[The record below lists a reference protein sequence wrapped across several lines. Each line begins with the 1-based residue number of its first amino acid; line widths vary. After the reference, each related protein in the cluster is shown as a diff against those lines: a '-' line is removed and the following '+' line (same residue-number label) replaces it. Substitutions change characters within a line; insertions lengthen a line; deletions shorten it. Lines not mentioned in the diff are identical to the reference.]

1 MEFTEQMDLLQQLVF
16 LRTYS
21 KLQEN
26 GKKESL
32 SQTFD
37 RYQAFMEDTYPAEV
51 FEIAKYMNYI
61 RNGSVLPSLRLLQFA
76 GDAVKREN
84 LRAFNC
90 FSGDTEFVT
99 SSGIS
104 RFNEHKSGDIVEV
117 LSDKGVFRKATVV
130 NFGKSLLYKL
140 TMKKGHTEHIIYT
153 TENHRWFTIIN
164 KGTSTIR
171 VEKTTNNLQVGD
183 KFAQITKTFDTQLC
197 PIAIQHGIVFGDG
210 TFDGKQCKITLC
222 SDSVELEKYF
232 YAGKINNHG
241 KLNGEVRADRLLIT
255 NLPWNWKKLPDINA
269 NNEYLIGFL
278 AGWFSADGSINKKGS
293 TLTLDCKDENKLR
306 WAKSAFA
313 KCGIVTGPIKLLRK
327 LSPFDGSEKPLYR
340 LFLYPSGFKKEF
352 FLKSLH
358 SQRFNETDR
367 TARWKVV
374 SVEKTDRYED
384 VWCVQEPET
393 KSFCLSNFVLTGNC
407 SFLNITNI
415 KCFSDVLY
423 LSACGTGV
431 GFSCKKRHI
440 NQLPT
445 IELRGQNEFLI
456 EDNKESWANS
466 VSELINNP
474 ETFFYYHKIRPSGA
488 PLSSGGFAS
497 GADPLRE
504 CHEKM
509 RKILLN
515 AVGRQLLPIEVHS
528 IVCSIA
534 DCIVS
539 GGVRRS
545 ALISLFD
552 KDDADMLAAKA
563 DAWWEK
569 NGHFARANNS
579 AHMDRVSTT
588 YEEFAKVYDACI
600 NSNSGEPGF
609 DFTNNMD
616 EGFNPCNEVALRDRQ
631 MCNLTEII
639 VTKCPTKEDFK
650 NAALAATYFGTL
662 QAGLTNYNYVSE
674 MFAKNGKEEALL
686 GVSIT
691 GQAQRQEIMSDG
703 EFLQATVKEMLDFN
717 ALVAKRIGINPSARM
732 TTTKPSGSASA
743 VAGCS
748 SGIHAAHSEYYI
760 RRVRIAKIDPVVEH
774 LRVSGYPESLIEDD
788 KFKPSDVVVA
798 IPQAMPGAVT
808 RDDET
813 AIQLLERMK
822 HLTRYWIKPGHRSG
836 DNTHN
841 CSITVNYK
849 SDEVEDIKAWLWENR
864 DVYAGVSLLPFSDS
878 TYEQAPFEAITK
890 AQYDAMAGLIPVGI
904 DLLGGTIGGLDERN
918 AVSGCEGSLC
928 STT

>member
-1 MEFTEQMDLLQQLVF
+1 MDLLQQLVF

-37 RYQAFMEDTYPAEV
+37 RYQAFMEDTYPSEV

-61 RNGSVLPSLRLLQFA
+61 RNGVVLPSMRALQFS
-76 GDAVKREN
+76 GEAVKRES
-84 LRAFNC
+84 LRAF
-90 FSGDTEFVT
+90 
-99 SSGIS
+99 
-104 RFNEHKSGDIVEV
+104 
-117 LSDKGVFRKATVV
+117 
-130 NFGKSLLYKL
+130 
-140 TMKKGHTEHIIYT
+140 
-153 TENHRWFTIIN
+153 
-164 KGTSTIR
+164 
-171 VEKTTNNLQVGD
+171 
-183 KFAQITKTFDTQLC
+183 
-197 PIAIQHGIVFGDG
+197 
-210 TFDGKQCKITLC
+210 
-222 SDSVELEKYF
+222 
-232 YAGKINNHG
+232 
-241 KLNGEVRADRLLIT
+241 
-255 NLPWNWKKLPDINA
+255 
-269 NNEYLIGFL
+269 
-278 AGWFSADGSINKKGS
+278 
-293 TLTLDCKDENKLR
+293 
-306 WAKSAFA
+306 
-313 KCGIVTGPIKLLRK
+313 
-327 LSPFDGSEKPLYR
+327 
-340 LFLYPSGFKKEF
+340 
-352 FLKSLH
+352 
-358 SQRFNETDR
+358 
-367 TARWKVV
+367 
-374 SVEKTDRYED
+374 
-384 VWCVQEPET
+384 
-393 KSFCLSNFVLTGNC
+393 NC

-456 EDNKESWANS
+456 EDTKESWADS
-466 VSELINNP
+466 VAALIHNP
-474 ETFFYYHKIRPSGA
+474 ETFFYYHKIRPTGA

-497 GADPLRE
+497 GSGPLRE

-539 GGVRRS
+539 GGVRRA
-545 ALISLFD
+545 ALLSLFD
-552 KDDADMLAAKA
+552 KDDVDMLAAKS
-563 DAWWEK
+563 DAWWEE
-569 NGHFARANNS
+569 NSHFARANNS
-579 AHMDRVSTT
+579 AHMDRASTT

-616 EGFNPCNEVALRDRQ
+616 EGFNPCVRGDTTILTKDGYKRIDSLIGRKLEIWNGFEWSTVEPKITGHNQKMLKFKFNDGRELVTTQYHKFHIKIRGRRQPVIIEAKDLKIGDKLIKHEFPVFTEGKKYEGMYLQGFKSAEGMDGHNWLNVYEPKFICLDRLKKEKTFSRITGENSEKRVRLVHKNELPKSFIPFDGDLESKLQWLAGLLDGDGCELKEGGTQLCSVDRNFLLDLQNFLSQLGLQSKIVHATDEGMRLIPDGRGGHAEYLCQKSYRICIGSCQMQELKKLGLKCERLKFNKTPQRDATQFVKVVGIEEAGIDENVYCFNEPLRHLAVFNGVITGQCNEISLRDREL
-631 MCNLTEII
+631 CNLTEI
-639 VTKCPTKEDFK
+639 VATKCSTKEDFRQ
-650 NAALAATYFGTL
+650 AALAATYFGTL

-691 GQAQRQEIMSDG
+691 GQAQKQDIMSDG
-703 EFLQATVKEMLDFN
+703 EFLQATVKEMLEFN

-774 LRVSGYPESLIEDD
+774 LRTSGYPESLIEED
-788 KFKPSDVVVA
+788 KLKPTDVVVA

-813 AIQLLERMK
+813 AIELLERMK
-822 HLTRYWIKPGHRSG
+822 HLTLNWIKPGHRSG

-849 SDEVEDIKAWLWENR
+849 PEEVEDIKAWLWENR

-890 AQYDAMAGLIPVGI
+890 AQYEAMVGLIPVGI
-904 DLLGGTIGGLDERN
+904 DLLGGTIGGVDERN
-918 AVSGCEGSLC
+918 DVSGCEGSRC